1 MKKIK
6 LINGFELEGNDNF
19 DKVLIL
25 SKEINCLMGITYK
38 GTLGNGS
45 ESNAMDERDD
55 IFYEFEDKLEK
66 LGWKLI

>member
-1 MKKIK
+1 MKKIE

-19 DKVLIL
+19 DNVLIL
-25 SKEINCLMGITYK
+25 SKKINYLMEITYK
-38 GTLGNGS
+38 GVLGNGS

-55 IFYEFEDKLEK
+55 VFYEFEGKLEE